1 MVLEKP
7 ITIEYSSNDAVAD
20 GILLNIKEINDKWQD
35 GLFSFI
41 TMNLLEKHY
50 YFNDN
55 DEINIVNVSELLSQ
69 CFLIVKKK
77 SNDFKEFDHFFS
89 GFVETPNGEKVK
101 LFMCQNELGK
111 FTIMLPEDY

>member
-7 ITIEYSSNDAVAD
+7 IYTYSSQDAEND
-20 GILLNIKEINDKWQD
+20 GIFLDIRKLNDKWQD

-41 TMNLLEKHY
+41 TTNLLEKHQY
-50 YFNDN
+50 IID
-55 DEINIVNVSELLSQ
+55 DEINLVNVSELLSQ

-77 SNDFKEFDHFFS
+77 SNNFKDFDHFFS
-89 GFVETPNGEKVK
+89 GYVENPNGEKVK
-101 LFMCQNELGK
+101 VFICQNELSK

>member
-1 MVLEKP
+1 MDFGKP
-7 ITIEYSSNDAVAD
+7 IYTYSSQDAIND
-20 GILLNIKEINDKWQD
+20 GILLDITKLNDKWKD

-41 TMNLLEKHY
+41 TTNLLDTHQY
-50 YFNDN
+50 IID
-55 DEINIVNVSELLSQ
+55 DEINIVNLSELLSQ

-89 GFVETPNGEKVK
+89 GFIETPSGDKVK
-101 LFMCQNELGK
+101 VFICQNELGK

>member
-1 MVLEKP
+1 MVTEKT

-20 GILLNIKEINDKWQD
+20 GILLDIKEINDKWQD

-41 TMNLLEKHY
+41 TTNLLETHQY
-50 YFNDN
+50 IID
-55 DEINIVNVSELLSQ
+55 DEINMVNVSELLSQ

-89 GFVETPNGEKVK
+89 GIIETPNGEKVK
-101 LFMCQNELGK
+101 VFMCQNELGK